1 MKERKILSA
10 IYEQI
15 ENELPPTLEYK
26 KMQIRLFVEV
36 INKN

>member
-15 ENELPPTLEYK
+15 ENELTKTLEYK